1 MINKNCYYCKKPS
14 ALYLKSSES
23 HSGDQ
28 FNFASTEIDAK
39 DTEKKP
45 NLFIC
50 KSCDI
55 IFSEY
60 CDEPFEDHYK
70 DVLDNQYIE
79 QIEYKKEYFNF
90 IIKKLSDQIS
100 SNDEIL
106 EIGSYYGAFG
116 SQIVSKVKNY
126 TGIELSGSGSDF
138 AKKNFNLN
146 IINTDIYSFFQN
158 NKKKYDIIFMFDVV
172 EHLDDPN
179 IVIDF
184 CSKSLKNG
192 GKLILSTMNMDS
204 LFAKITGRNYPWIIP
219 MHKFYFTDRSLE
231 KMLNKNKLTLYNK
244 INDVRIISLE
254 YLFYKIS
261 QKISIFKICYKILKK
276 INFIKKLKIKFSLFD
291 LCIYCSQLKK

>member
-23 HSGDQ
+23 YSSDQ

-60 CDEPFEDHYK
+60 CDEPFQDHYK

-106 EIGSYYGAFG
+106 EIGL
-116 SQIVSKVKNY
+116 
-126 TGIELSGSGSDF
+126 TTELLVLKLF
-138 AKKNFNLN
+138 QRLKIIQALN
-146 IINTDIYSFFQN
+146 CQDR
-158 NKKKYDIIFMFDVV
+158 D
-172 EHLDDPN
+172 
-179 IVIDF
+179 
-184 CSKSLKNG
+184 
-192 GKLILSTMNMDS
+192 LILQ
-204 LFAKITGRNYPWIIP
+204 K
-219 MHKFYFTDRSLE
+219 KF
-231 KMLNKNKLTLYNK
+231 
-244 INDVRIISLE
+244 
-254 YLFYKIS
+254 
-261 QKISIFKICYKILKK
+261 
-276 INFIKKLKIKFSLFD
+276 
-291 LCIYCSQLKK
+291 